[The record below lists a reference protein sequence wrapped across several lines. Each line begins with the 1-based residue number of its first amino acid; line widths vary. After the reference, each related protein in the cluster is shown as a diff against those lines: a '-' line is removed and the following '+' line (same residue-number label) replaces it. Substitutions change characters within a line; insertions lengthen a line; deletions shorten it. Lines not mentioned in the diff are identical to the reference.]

1 MLEFYFPKLKA
12 KKMAEPMTGKAYRAR
27 GGSIRYGLQA
37 QHEGSISLPKYVPI
51 SEYESLGFSAEEA
64 VAALPAYES
73 KPAPVPADPTL
84 DVPSASPEPVEPTN
98 QNFSA
103 EIEGEVNYL
112 RQEEKIQTN
121 EQNVIQNYIVD
132 TDPEDIPEDK
142 MDELKKEINYEI
154 EDMVSKD
161 PNHYDSMQDIDFIT
175 GTEVIDEDGDL
186 RGVQV
191 EGVVYEPQI
200 KEEDN
205 FKEDTSYRSYYH
217 SENFSAEEDICFVC
231 SNPDTEY
238 DVTYCESDADCG
250 KAICNGCRNKE
261 MFKKGGKWVVLDEDP
276 DDDNSAT
283 ANVCRECA
291 DNNES
296 VLFEATSGSGTI
308 DHDRIDREEDV
319 SVIMRHDHPHTDYDW
334 DSDKDLSEQEED
346 ELEDGIRQEVGS
358 DPDEDDNDFY
368 INVDT
373 ADGDTDVYV
382 QTHTDYGSGRF
393 YDFASESIH
402 QFNGESSECCGE
414 PIYRFKSEGD
424 WLCMACDFMQAEFTP
439 EELTESSAIHGDFD
453 TASINYSGHQN
464 LVAQAETKMKDGTY
478 ETTCDCGTVLTWF
491 PGSFAKDKDGK
502 IIRVKDITVEQLEFP
517 SPMFD
522 HFEEE
527 ISMECPTC
535 GEYHTCEIEAPVYND
550 RLKVD
555 FGAEERKR
563 LSKQG
568 RYVAGYDGIIFDD
581 ENNGSMVLED
591 GGVWLEGS
599 IENED
604 YYGNCDSCSED
615 LDGYETGYVV
625 SGSWSICMDCFDEMP
640 GRKGVTIEMKN
651 GEKRAEEPVIQE
663 PDFIPEGDGRALG
676 QQNSSINLSPL
687 HAENSTYQEVMG
699 MIEDLSDDDYT
710 DFCYEMDINPEDTEE
725 LSSFVMSNYDSN
737 RVMKFLKDKG
747 MVEGYQSEGMSRNAK
762 MALGFT
768 AIGLGIAFWKG
779 KDLMTLWDSVKDKL
793 DK

>member
-37 QHEGSISLPKYVPI
+37 QHEGSMSLPKYVPI

-64 VAALPAYES
+64 VAALPAYEP

-464 LVAQAETKMKDGTY
+464 LVAQAE
-478 ETTCDCGTVLTWF
+478 
-491 PGSFAKDKDGK
+491 
-502 IIRVKDITVEQLEFP
+502 
-517 SPMFD
+517 
-522 HFEEE
+522 
-527 ISMECPTC
+527 
-535 GEYHTCEIEAPVYND
+535 
-550 RLKVD
+550 
-555 FGAEERKR
+555 ERKR